1 MLIWCPRKIIT
12 TQVILIECYLW
23 LMNTL
28 IFILAYE
35 MLVFLYFSRNNVL
48 KIAFFPLTY
57 LNSDIFFLNTLPL
70 CTKHTKYFIS
80 SKTSELL
87 KLF

>member
-1 MLIWCPRKIIT
+1 
-12 TQVILIECYLW
+12 
-23 LMNTL
+23 
-28 IFILAYE
+28 